1 LNPEGTKRER
11 KEGRNGQREKG
22 RKGGKEKREERR
34 EGGREERPIFFIS
47 KNTIFEDLD
56 IDERLV
62 SSFYV
67 TLSCAHLLINLEP
80 SLY

>member
-1 LNPEGTKRER
+1 MDKER
-11 KEGRNGQREKG
+11 KEGREERKKG
-22 RKGGKEKREERR
+22 RKGER